1 MSLSI
6 LSYSLI
12 TYSFTT
18 LMIHTFIFYFRTHLF
33 NLIFKPNILFYW
45 NLNSL
50 TCTFALFSEFL
61 LKICFRFF
69 L

>member
-18 LMIHTFIFYFRTHLF
+18 LMIHTFIFYFKTHLF
-33 NLIFKPNILFYW
+33 NLIFKPNTLFYW
-45 NLNSL
+45 NLNSFI
-50 TCTFALFSEFL
+50 CTLFSEFL
-61 LKICFRFF
+61 LKVYFNF
-69 L
+69 LL

>member
-18 LMIHTFIFYFRTHLF
+18 LMIHTLIFYFRTHLF
-33 NLIFKPNILFYW
+33 NLIFRPNILFYW
-45 NLNSL
+45 NLL
-50 TCTFALFSEFL
+50 EFL
-61 LKICFRFF
+61 YMHFYFIL
-69 L
+69 